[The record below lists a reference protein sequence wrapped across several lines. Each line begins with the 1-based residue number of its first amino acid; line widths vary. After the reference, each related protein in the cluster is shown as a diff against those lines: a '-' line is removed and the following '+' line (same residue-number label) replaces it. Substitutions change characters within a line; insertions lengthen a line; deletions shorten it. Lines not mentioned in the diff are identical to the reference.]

1 VKERERDY
9 EEAKNKSDQEIINV
23 VKTSFEIF
31 YDFISSDSSILHKI
45 DNRGKRERCQALKK
59 ILSDVF
65 CNFISSEFIH
75 LLFLLFFLT
84 LLWSFYF

>member
-1 VKERERDY
+1 MCVKERERERDY

-45 DNRGKRERCQALKK
+45 DNRGKRKRCQVLRKN
-59 ILSDVF
+59 I
-65 CNFISSEFIH
+65 I
-75 LLFLLFFLT
+75 
-84 LLWSFYF
+84 